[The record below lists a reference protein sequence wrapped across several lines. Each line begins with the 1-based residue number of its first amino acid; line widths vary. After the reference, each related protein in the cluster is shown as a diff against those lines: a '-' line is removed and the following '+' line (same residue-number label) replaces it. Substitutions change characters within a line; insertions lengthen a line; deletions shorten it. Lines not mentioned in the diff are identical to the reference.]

1 MHKTER
7 KFHQF
12 LSVFLSFCMIF
23 ALTVGNY
30 GDYVRADPDD
40 ENEGKSTASYDCVWF
55 GQYPQSEVPQGSELY
70 QTLSGLTESSWNSCR
85 ETLYQGKRYRRMKAY
100 QAHQYWLEDSGY
112 FQWKT
117 IKKWRYF
124 VYEPIKWRVLSR
136 EDGKA
141 LLLADQAVDSGQ
153 YGGSSWS
160 SCRLRK
166 WLNTEININNL
177 SSTEYYFQCYAFS
190 EQERSAIVSR
200 EVPADDAGTQKVT
213 DSVTLPDMSEL
224 TDTGYGFKATAQEMD
239 DARSCTMTEF
249 AFAMGA
255 QSNNGCMSGAYW
267 LRYHPGEWEN
277 CVGYT
282 GMYMRDHM
290 IADTCF
296 DICIRPMLLLD
307 LSKTS
312 CYEDAG
318 TVDFNLPE
326 GERVQAKAYS
336 NPLRGCFPYLY
347 GAGKNAWDCV
357 WWGHYPG
364 QEVTGE
370 DSWKLYREILA
381 QPETEWKDDIL
392 TLQNCRYLRAGS
404 ASERRYFAIQP
415 VRWRVLQRDEQGLML
430 MADECIDIRK
440 YRDSGETVLWKDS
453 ALRKWLNASDGLS
466 GTMCSVPEQNML
478 QTISGEKI
486 TLPDQKN
493 DNAVKVKANGV
504 FSDYAKAVWQWEKGA
519 SDTLEEDMQKNGWW
533 LSDSTGQKTSGWYA
547 CIRTAGTKPQIF
559 EEIRPDNSTEV
570 NTSVRGVVPV
580 ISIPLSAEK
589 ELVRA
594 GTTLEE
600 GNRDVIGTEGSQ
612 IPISHRENETPAPT
626 MAVTEAAVTSSPEIS
641 EEPVRTLDPI
651 TTPNR
656 EEQTEIPELL
666 QSPYPTS
673 GQTGEESPSPTRIPQ
688 STETPVPVSSKAPQN
703 SENPDSSPQSSW
715 MPRPVQESQKPAEN
729 TMPPQGTEV
738 SLPQQSA
745 PGGSGDTG
753 NTFSG
758 SYVEGVSLTT
768 GNNGQVVIRWKAYDG
783 AQGYEIF
790 RKKRNGKN
798 LRIAIVSSKKQSY
811 QDYGATIEGIYYY
824 TVRAYYRDKN
834 KWWYSEYGT
843 WEPVQITVTVDRP
856 VLRITKQK
864 HKLLFRIR
872 HGQNACGL
880 SMEMRKGKRR
890 YHQVRLGKQSSWIKT
905 EGDKTTFSMR
915 VGAAKGIYSFRIRT
929 YRIIRKKKYFS
940 RYSGNIKIRL

>member
-1 MHKTER
+1 MGKTER
-7 KFHQF
+7 KFYRF
-12 LSVFLSFCMIF
+12 LSVFLSFCMIC
-23 ALTVGNY
+23 ALTVENY
-30 GDYVRADPDD
+30 GDYVRADLD
-40 ENEGKSTASYDCVWF
+40 EEDQGKSTAFYDCVWF

-70 QTLSGLTESSWNSCR
+70 STLSGLAESSWNSCR

-100 QAHQYWLEDSGY
+100 QAHQYRLEDSGY

-117 IKKWRYF
+117 VKKWRYF

-136 EDGKA
+136 KDGKA

-166 WLNTEININNL
+166 WLNTEVNINNL

-200 EVPADDAGTQKVT
+200 EVPADDQGTQKVT

-282 GMYMRDHM
+282 GMYMKDHM

-326 GERVQAKAYS
+326 GERVQEKAYS
-336 NPLRGCFPYLY
+336 DPLRGCFPYLY

-392 TLQNCRYLRAGS
+392 TLQNCRYLRAGP

-440 YRDSGETVLWKDS
+440 YQDSGEAVLWKDS
-453 ALRKWLNASDGLS
+453 ALRKWLNDSDGLP

-493 DNAVKVKANGV
+493 DNVVKVKANGV
-504 FSDYAKAVWQWEKGA
+504 FSDYAKAVWQGEKGA

-547 CIRTAGTKPQIF
+547 CIRTTGTKPQIF
-559 EEIRPDNSTEV
+559 EEIFSDASVVTST
-570 NTSVRGVVPV
+570 SLRGVVPV
-580 ISIPLSAEK
+580 ISLPLSAEK

-600 GNRDVIGTEGSQ
+600 GNRDVIETADSR
-612 IPISHRENETPAPT
+612 IPVSHREDETPAPSVPGT
-626 MAVTEAAVTSSPEIS
+626 GTAVTQSPESS
-641 EEPVRTLDPI
+641 EQPSPTWGPAASPAQDR
-651 TTPNR
+651 
-656 EEQTEIPELL
+656 QTETPEFS
-666 QSPYPTS
+666 QSPTPVP
-673 GQTGEESPSPTRIPQ
+673 GGKEEESSSPTRIPQ
-688 STETPVPVSSKAPQN
+688 SSETPVPASSKTPQN
-703 SENPDSSPQSSW
+703 SDKPVGSPESSQTP
-715 MPRPVQESQKPAEN
+715 PPVQGSQKPAES
-729 TMPPQGTEV
+729 TMDPQSTKTP
-738 SLPQQSA
+738 LPQQSA
-745 PGGSGDTG
+745 QDNSEKTDHI
-753 NTFSG
+753 FSG
-758 SYVEGVSLTT
+758 NPIEGISLTT
-768 GNNGQVVIRWKAYDG
+768 GKRGQVVIRWKAYDR

-790 RKKRNGKN
+790 RKKQNGKK
-798 LRIAIVSSKKQSY
+798 LRIAVVSPKKQSY
-811 QDYGATIEGIYYY
+811 QDYEVTTAGIYYY
-824 TVRAYYRDKN
+824 TVRAYRRDKN

-843 WEPVQITVTVDRP
+843 WEPVQIAVTAERP

-864 HKLLFRIR
+864 QKLLFRIC

-880 SMEMRKGKRR
+880 SMEMKAGQRR
-890 YHQVRLGKQSSWIKT
+890 YHQVRLGRQSSWIKT
-905 EGDKTTFSMR
+905 KGDRTTFSMR
-915 VGAAKGIYSFRIRT
+915 VGAAKGIYSFRVRT
-929 YRIIRKKKYFS
+929 YRIVRKKKYFS
-940 RYSGNIKIRL
+940 RYSRNILIRL